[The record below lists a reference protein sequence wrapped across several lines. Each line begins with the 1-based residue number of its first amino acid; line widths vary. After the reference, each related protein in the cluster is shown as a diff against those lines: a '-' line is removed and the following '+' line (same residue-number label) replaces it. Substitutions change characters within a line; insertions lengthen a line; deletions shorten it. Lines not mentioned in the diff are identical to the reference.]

1 MSGAIKNVRFRSRLY
16 ITITVLTLASTPM
29 TVYADLNGT
38 WNVMME
44 AVFPFLFKL
53 GMLLVVFGAVEFA
66 ASIQNEDALQKVRAM
81 RFMTAGAV
89 MAAVITM
96 VKPYLMI

>member
-1 MSGAIKNVRFRSRLY
+1 MY
-16 ITITVLTLASTPM
+16 ITITVLTFASTPL

-53 GMLLVVFGAVEFA
+53 GMLLMAFGVVEFA
-66 ASIQNEDALQKVRAM
+66 ISIQNEDALQKVRAM

-89 MAAVITM
+89 MMAVITM
-96 VKPYLMI
+96 IKPYLMI